1 MSGEADSI
9 FEHIVE
15 LQPGGEAD
23 IEFRFAMEEAA
34 GIHISLAGV
43 DLAAGTAELVV
54 QDLWGTHE
62 THRFAPESGRWM
74 RIRSAGDGNI
84 HATVR
89 FGSRDHLAISSDLAY
104 VHSLELNSVMWERGA
119 LRLTFLET
127 A

>member
-43 DLAAGTAELVV
+43 DLAAGTAELVI

-62 THRFAPESGRWM
+62 THQFAPGSGRRM

-119 LRLTFLET
+119 LRLTLLET